1 MQGTNIPRLIVCM
14 ATIAVSCAA
23 VSLAAETDVRR
34 ARARD
39 IGIEVGVMETGP
51 LNAIT
56 DVPGVRVGHRTLVR
70 GDSVRTG
77 VTAVLPHG
85 GNLFLE
91 KVPAAISVGN
101 GFGKLAGSTQI
112 MELGNIETPIV
123 LTNTL
128 GVGTAVEA
136 VVRHMLDLPGNEAV
150 RSVNAVVGETNDGY
164 LNDIRGLHV
173 KGGDVWAAIE
183 AAREGPVEEGSV
195 GAGAGTTAFDYK
207 GGIGTSS
214 RIVPREESSGAQAG
228 TGGAE
233 DQRHYTIGVL
243 VQSNFGGLLDVNGAP
258 VGRELAM
265 RRERESDDSGDEKDI
280 GKPSG
285 GGQYENAGGD
295 GGGSDENARRS
306 SVQVGPNVYDDG
318 GGSCMIVIATD
329 APLSPRNLERLAR
342 RAFLGL
348 ARTGSYMSNG
358 TGDYAIAF
366 STAYRIPYET
376 GQLVEVP
383 PLVSN
388 DAMTPLFQAVVEAT
402 QEAVYNSLFMA
413 TTVKGHRGRVIEAIP
428 IGDVLEICRR
438 YNVLNLL
445 RRFTGQKPR

>member
-1 MQGTNIPRLIVCM
+1 MQRINIYRFISCIV
-14 ATIAVSCAA
+14 TITVSCTAVSHTAA
-23 VSLAAETDVRR
+23 TEASR

-51 LNAIT
+51 LNSIT

-70 GDSVRTG
+70 GESVRTG

-85 GNLFLE
+85 GNLFLD

-101 GFGKLAGSTQI
+101 GFGKLTGSTQVV
-112 MELGNIETPIV
+112 ELGNIETPIV

-136 VVRHMLDLPGNEAV
+136 VVRFVLAQPGNEAV

-164 LNDIRGLHV
+164 LNDIRGMHV
-173 KGGDVWAAIE
+173 KGEDVRAAIE

-195 GAGAGTTAFDYK
+195 GAGAGTIVFGFK

-214 RIVPREESSGAQAG
+214 RIVPREESTGADTG
-228 TGGAE
+228 TGDVK
-233 DQRHYTIGVL
+233 DQKHYTIGVL
-243 VQSNFGGLLDVNGAP
+243 VQSNFGGLLDINGAP
-258 VGRELAM
+258 LGRELALK
-265 RRERESDDSGDEKDI
+265 RERESDE
-280 GKPSG
+280 
-285 GGQYENAGGD
+285 
-295 GGGSDENARRS
+295 
-306 SVQVGPNVYDDG
+306 G

-376 GQLVEVP
+376 GQHVQVP

-413 TTVKGHRGRVIEAIP
+413 TTVKGHLGRTIHAIP

-438 YNVLNLL
+438 YNVLNLH